1 MTMKAVICEVAGK
14 GLGMIALEPLH
25 PGQVLL
31 RERPVIEVDM
41 GAGSLDR
48 REVALCYREQDWEQ
62 QGEKRE
68 FKKLARAFVALSSEE
83 KSKVFSLTK
92 TDTVKEGTL
101 AMAWADLRRE
111 NIELDFRKFC
121 NFIQTYV
128 TNAFSDG
135 LWPDLARVNHS
146 CFPNA
151 EVVKRGRERYLVV
164 VRPVERGEEVTH
176 SYLHSLMGRDAR
188 REVLERRWGFLCDC
202 TLCCLPQSIRLDQE
216 SQRARFRAAESIWK
230 QEGSRAALEEA
241 ISLTDT
247 IIGFRQ
253 MDKLQLLSS
262 LCGKH
267 PCAWIY
273 EVGADLSSLLLGDDC
288 DETELWKRR
297 RDSPFTSS
305 LISLV
310 VKIFASLWTLLT
322 VAAMSYNFWEG
333 NTTPYCL
340 LLLFVTAYSKSP

>member
-1 MTMKAVICEVAGK
+1 MATKAVICEVAGK

-31 RERPVIEVDM
+31 KEKPVIEVDM

-68 FKKLARAFVALSSEE
+68 FKKLARAFVALSNEE
-83 KSKVFSLTK
+83 S
-92 TDTVKEGTL
+92 L

-111 NIELDFRKFC
+111 NIEFDFRKFC

-151 EVVKRGRERYLVV
+151 EVVKRARERLLVV

-202 TLCCLPQSIRLDQE
+202 TLCCLPQSIRLEQE
-216 SQRARFRAAESIWK
+216 SQRTRFRAAESIWK

-253 MDKLQLLSS
+253 MNKLQLLSS

-273 EVGADLSSLLLGDDC
+273 EVGADLSSLLLGAYC
-288 DETELWKRR
+288 DETKLWERR

-305 LISLV
+305 LISLF
-310 VKIFASLWTLLT
+310 VKVFASLWTLLT

-340 LLLFVTAYSKSP
+340 LLLFVTAYSK

>member
-31 RERPVIEVDM
+31 KEKPVIEVDM

-92 TDTVKEGTL
+92 TDTVKEGSL

-111 NIELDFRKFC
+111 KIELDFRKFC
-121 NFIQTYV
+121 DFIQTYV

-135 LWPDLARVNHS
+135 LWSDLARVNHS

-202 TLCCLPQSIRLDQE
+202 TLCCLPQSIRLEQE
-216 SQRARFRAAESIWK
+216 SQRARFRAAELIWK
-230 QEGSRAALEEA
+230 QQGSRAALEEA

-253 MDKLQLLSS
+253 MNKLQLLSS

-273 EVGADLSSLLLGDDC
+273 EVGADLSSLLLGAYC
-288 DETELWKRR
+288 DETKLWERR

-305 LISLV
+305 LISLF
-310 VKIFASLWTLLT
+310 VKVFASLWTLLT